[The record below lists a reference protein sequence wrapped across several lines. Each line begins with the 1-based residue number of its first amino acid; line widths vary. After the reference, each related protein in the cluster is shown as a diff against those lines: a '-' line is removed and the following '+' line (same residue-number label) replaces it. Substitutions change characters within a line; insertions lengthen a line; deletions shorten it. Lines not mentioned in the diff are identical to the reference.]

1 MVNELHIAQLNKTNN
16 QPNKK
21 KKKKQSNKKQLPIGI
36 TKAVSHNFKF
46 FFLKK

>member
-21 KKKKQSNKKQLPIGI
+21 KNKKQSNKKQLPIGI